1 MGEVLVELRSET
13 GPNNRL
19 VFFIFGAN
27 MIDLLTNKKEYAT
40 QSVGIDLDET
50 LRRNKKVLIVD
61 DDPDT
66 VELVKR
72 ILRLSDFDVA
82 SARNGFEA
90 ISITEQLQPDIIL
103 LDLMMPEIDG
113 KATLKKIR
121 EISHA
126 PILILSALIEKEN
139 IVELLNLGGDD
150 YVTKPFHRD
159 ELIARIQA
167 VLRRTKLLSVI
178 DGVSIP
184 EIGLTV
190 NFSKREVSFQGHFVQ
205 LSPKEYELIEL
216 ISKRIPHIVKY
227 EDIAIELW
235 GEKSRSSKNR
245 IKFLV
250 HSIRNKFNEINS
262 DVEVIINASRIG
274 YRIKTD

>member
-1 MGEVLVELRSET
+1 
-13 GPNNRL
+13 
-19 VFFIFGAN
+19 